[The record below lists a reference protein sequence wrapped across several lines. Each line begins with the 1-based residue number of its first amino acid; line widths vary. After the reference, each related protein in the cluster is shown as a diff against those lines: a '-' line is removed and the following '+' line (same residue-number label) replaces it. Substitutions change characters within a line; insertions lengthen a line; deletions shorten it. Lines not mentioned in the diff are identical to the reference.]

1 MCRHNNSNR
10 NIQRRNNHL
19 LLNDWIAD
27 RHSNLLPIVFGH
39 LCRPVSCRINF
50 RVMSRLFCLY
60 R

>member
-27 RHSNLLPIVFGH
+27 RHSNL
-39 LCRPVSCRINF
+39 RPSCLAIS
-50 RVMSRLFCLY
+50 VDRLVVELIFV
-60 R
+60 